1 MSEFNVKYLNQLLNR
16 IDDLTYKLNKL
27 NEDDAKET
35 DKIELEVLKTE
46 LNQLREALQCYN

>member
-27 NEDDAKET
+27 TKVDAKET
-35 DKIELEVLKTE
+35 DKIELEALQTE
-46 LNQLREALQCYN
+46 LNQLRESLQCYN